1 MNEDLIKQLLSNR
14 QKLLAF
20 IRKKVADADTAED
33 ILQDGLA
40 KALKSAGEIR
50 DEDRFVSWFYSILN
64 NAIIDFYR
72 HRAVESK
79 YIDSTNLPIDSHA
92 AVAES
97 DAIELCECF
106 RDLLPTLKPEYAE
119 LIEKLEL
126 SDGDPA
132 ILAKQLGTNV
142 NNLKVRRHR
151 ARQALRER
159 LEETCRTCA
168 KHGCLDCTCSKNP
181 K

>member
-1 MNEDLIKQLLSNR
+1 MNEILISRLLAQR
-14 QKLLAF
+14 KKLLAF
-20 IRKKVADADTAED
+20 IRKKVADPDTAED
-33 ILQDGLA
+33 ILQDSLA

-50 DEDRFVSWFYSILN
+50 DDERFISWFYTILN

-72 HRAVESK
+72 HRAVEARHIETSD
-79 YIDSTNLPIDSHA
+79 YQLDSHA
-92 AVAES
+92 APDQSEES
-97 DAIELCECF
+97 ELCECF
-106 RDLLPTLKPEYAE
+106 RDLLPALKPEYAE

-126 SDGDPA
+126 ADGDPA
-132 ILAKQLGTNV
+132 TLAGELGTNV

-168 KHGCLDCTCSKNP
+168 KHGCLDCTCSRN
-181 K
+181 

>member
-1 MNEDLIKQLLSNR
+1 MNEILISRLLAQR

-20 IRKKVADADTAED
+20 IRKKVADADAAED
-33 ILQDGLA
+33 ILQDSLA

-50 DEDRFVSWFYSILN
+50 DDERFISWFYSILN

-72 HRAVESK
+72 HRAVEARHIETSD
-79 YIDSTNLPIDSHA
+79 YQLDSHA
-92 AVAES
+92 APDQAEES
-97 DAIELCECF
+97 ELCECF
-106 RDLLPTLKPEYAE
+106 RDLLPALKPDYAE

-126 SDGDPA
+126 ADGDPA
-132 ILAKQLGTNV
+132 TLANQLGTNI

-168 KHGCLDCTCSKNP
+168 KHGCLDCTCSRN
-181 K
+181 

>member
-1 MNEDLIKQLLSNR
+1 MNETLISRLLAQR

-20 IRKKVADADTAED
+20 IRKKVADPETAED
-33 ILQDGLA
+33 ILQDSLA

-50 DEDRFVSWFYSILN
+50 DDERFISWFYTILN

-72 HRAVESK
+72 HRAVEARHVESSD
-79 YIDSTNLPIDSHA
+79 YQLDSHA
-92 AVAES
+92 APDQAEES
-97 DAIELCECF
+97 ELCECF
-106 RDLLPTLKPEYAE
+106 RDLLPALKPEYAE

-126 SDGDPA
+126 TDGDPA
-132 ILAKQLGTNV
+132 TLAKQLGTNV

-168 KHGCLDCTCSKNP
+168 KHGCLDCTCSRN
-181 K
+181 

>member
-1 MNEDLIKQLLSNR
+1 MNEILISRLLAQR

-20 IRKKVADADTAED
+20 IRKKVADADAAED
-33 ILQDGLA
+33 ILQDSLA

-50 DEDRFVSWFYSILN
+50 DDERFISWFYSILN

-72 HRAVESK
+72 HRAVEARHIETSD
-79 YIDSTNLPIDSHA
+79 YQADSLA
-92 AVAES
+92 APDQSEES
-97 DAIELCECF
+97 ELCECF
-106 RDLLPTLKPEYAE
+106 RDLLPALKPDYAE

-126 SDGDPA
+126 ADGDPA
-132 ILAKQLGTNV
+132 TLANQLGTNI

-168 KHGCLDCTCSKNP
+168 KHGCLDCTCSRN
-181 K
+181 

>member
-1 MNEDLIKQLLSNR
+1 MNEILISRLLAQR

-20 IRKKVADADTAED
+20 IRKKVADPETAED
-33 ILQDGLA
+33 ILQDSLA

-50 DEDRFVSWFYSILN
+50 DDERFISWFYTILN

-72 HRAVESK
+72 HRAVEARHIESSD
-79 YIDSTNLPIDSHA
+79 YQLDSHA
-92 AVAES
+92 APDQSEES
-97 DAIELCECF
+97 ELCECF
-106 RDLLPTLKPEYAE
+106 RDLLPALKPEYAE
-119 LIEKLEL
+119 LIEKLDL
-126 SDGDPA
+126 ADGDPA
-132 ILAKQLGTNV
+132 TLASKLGTNI

-168 KHGCLDCTCSKNP
+168 KHGCLDCTCSRN
-181 K
+181 